1 MAAKSG
7 GSLTYNLADIEDYLL
22 KTDILLK
29 LCSDI
34 NDLNKLYRKSFKK
47 IETYDEE
54 EECTVTPDA
63 CNGYT
68 FELYINS
75 FFQFC
80 ESNKFGVFVVDKSE
94 EFAPIKNEGQVELA
108 QYSIY
113 SISQKYLQKV
123 LNEENKDKFKDKN
136 VEINFL
142 KTQGC

>member
-1 MAAKSG
+1 MLDPLFIGLAAMKGLQACLKAYNRTDPKDESTVICKSG
-7 GSLTYNLADIEDYLL
+7 GKFDLVDAETLKNQGLLETKSDVDKLLYNLADMEDYLL

-54 EECTVTPDA
+54 EECTVTPET

-75 FFQFC
+75 FF
-80 ESNKFGVFVVDKSE
+80 
-94 EFAPIKNEGQVELA
+94 
-108 QYSIY
+108 
-113 SISQKYLQKV
+113 
-123 LNEENKDKFKDKN
+123 
-136 VEINFL
+136 
-142 KTQGC
+142 